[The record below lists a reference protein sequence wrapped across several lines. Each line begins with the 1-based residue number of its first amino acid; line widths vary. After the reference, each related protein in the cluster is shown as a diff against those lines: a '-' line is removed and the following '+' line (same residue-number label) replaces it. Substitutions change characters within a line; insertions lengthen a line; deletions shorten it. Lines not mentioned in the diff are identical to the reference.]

1 MQISSCVQ
9 LFQKYYTIF
18 KTSDEC
24 FENFKNNDEIID
36 MFYNNKMY
44 LDETTPSER
53 YVVFYKKR
61 QSIDLVKIILEK
73 LSENKDK
80 QVEYLFQ
87 ITDLDTKDD
96 ASKFIELITKKEY
109 IELLK
114 QSELFY
120 YLWYKMWTVPQKIKF
135 TKTVNQK
142 LGTSYNAGEAHT
154 M

>member
-1 MQISSCVQ
+1 
-9 LFQKYYTIF
+9 
-18 KTSDEC
+18 
-24 FENFKNNDEIID
+24 

-96 ASKFIELITKKEY
+96 ASKFIELNTFADTAELAIEKK
-109 IELLK
+109 ISDTLL
-114 QSELFY
+114 SS
-120 YLWYKMWTVPQKIKF
+120 
-135 TKTVNQK
+135 
-142 LGTSYNAGEAHT
+142 GNAFA
-154 M
+154 